1 MIRTLILLLVLIA
14 IAGGGYFYRDQLPI
28 PAGLFASRAP
38 SQSQP
43 AGAPQSGGSFAG
55 AKDLKL
61 CNDTPS
67 RIGVAI
73 GYKDSKE
80 GWTSEGWWNVPS
92 KSCDVL
98 IQDRLRARYYYIYAI
113 DYDRGGEWSGAIQ
126 MCTDDSEFT
135 IRGLENCEERGYKRT
150 GFFEVDTQEQTGW
163 TVKLTEQSEASSAN
177 TSAEAL
183 TR

>member
-1 MIRTLILLLVLIA
+1 MRSLFVIVVLIGM
-14 IAGGGYFYRDQLPI
+14 IAGAAYFFQDRLPML
-28 PAGLFASRAP
+28 AALVGSTGKATDTAQQP
-38 SQSQP
+38 SQ
-43 AGAPQSGGSFAG
+43 AWG

-61 CNDTPS
+61 CNDTSS

-73 GYKDSKE
+73 GYKDARE

-98 IQDRLRARYYYIYAI
+98 IQDKLRARFYYIYAI
-113 DYDRGGEWSGAIQ
+113 DYDRGGEWSGSIQ

-135 IRGLENCEERGYKRT
+135 IRGLDNCEGRGYKRT

-163 TVKLTEQSEASSAN
+163 TVKLTEQGDA
-177 TSAEAL
+177 TSASNDAGA
-183 TR
+183 TAR

>member
-1 MIRTLILLLVLIA
+1 MRTVILALALLGVLA
-14 IAGGGYFYRDQLPI
+14 AAFFFRDSLPIAGMLNNATAQRPGT
-28 PAGLFASRAP
+28 A
-38 SQSQP
+38 
-43 AGAPQSGGSFAG
+43 APQASAAWG

-73 GYKDSKE
+73 GYKDARE
-80 GWTSEGWWNVPS
+80 GWTSEGWWNVSS

-98 IQDRLRARYYYIYAI
+98 IQDKLRARFYYIYAI
-113 DYDRGGEWSGAIQ
+113 DYDRGGEWSGSIQ

-135 IRGLENCEERGYKRT
+135 IRGLENCQGRGYKKT

-163 TVKLTEQSEASSAN
+163 TVKLTEQGDAASASNGPIA
-177 TSAEAL
+177 TS
-183 TR
+183 R